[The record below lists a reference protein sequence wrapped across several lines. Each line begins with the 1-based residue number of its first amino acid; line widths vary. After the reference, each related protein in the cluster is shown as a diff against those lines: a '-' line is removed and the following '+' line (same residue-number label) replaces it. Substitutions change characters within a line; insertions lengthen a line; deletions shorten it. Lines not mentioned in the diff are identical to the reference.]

1 MRTEQQ
7 MLDLILETA
16 RCDEHIRAV
25 IMNGSRANPN
35 APRDP
40 FQDFD
45 VVYIV
50 TDVEPFRHNYEW
62 IKRFGEL
69 MILQMPEDMQDP
81 PPDNGGFFSFLMQ
94 FMDGNRID
102 LGLFTLS
109 QWKEHKDDRDSLSVL
124 LLDKDGIIKPFPP
137 ASEADYLPKPPTAK
151 AFADCCNEFWWVSPY
166 VAKGLWRQEILYA
179 KCMMDEVVRNKQLMK
194 MLQWHIG
201 VKTDFKINP
210 GKLGKYF
217 QKYLEPELW
226 DMLLKTFAD
235 ASYEN
240 TWDALFTMCDLFR
253 KVAVPIAEHFGF
265 EYPFDDDRRVS
276 AHLEHVRFLPG
287 DAKEM
292 YS

>member
-7 MLDLILETA
+7 MLDLIIETA
-16 RCDEHIRAV
+16 QCDERIRAV

-45 VVYIV
+45 IVYIV
-50 TDVEPFRHNYEW
+50 TDVEPFTRNLEW
-62 IKRFGEL
+62 IRRFGEM

-81 PPDNGGFFSFLMQ
+81 PPDNGGYFVYLMQ

-102 LGLFTLS
+102 LGIFTLS
-109 QWKEHKDDRDSLSVL
+109 QWEEHNKDGDSLSVL
-124 LLDKDGIIKPFPP
+124 LLDKDGTIEPFPP
-137 ASEADYLPKPPTAK
+137 ASDADYLPKSPTAK
-151 AFADCCNEFWWVSPY
+151 AFADCCNEFWWDSPY

-179 KCMMDEVVRNKQLMK
+179 KHIQDVYVREQLMK
-194 MLQWHIG
+194 MLTWHIG
-201 VKTDFKINP
+201 VKTDFKVSP
-210 GKLGKYF
+210 GKLGKYV

-226 DMLLKTFAD
+226 NMLLKTYAD

-240 TWDALFTMCDLFR
+240 TWNALFTMCDLFR
-253 KVAVPIAEHFGF
+253 KVAVPMAEHFGF

-276 AHLEHVRFLPG
+276 AHLEHVRSLPR
-287 DAKEM
+287 DAKEI
-292 YS
+292 YT

>member
-7 MLDLILETA
+7 MLDLIIETA
-16 RCDEHIRAV
+16 QCDERIRAV

-45 VVYIV
+45 IVYIV
-50 TDVEPFRHNYEW
+50 TDVEPFTRNLEW
-62 IKRFGEL
+62 IRRFGEM

-81 PPDNGGFFSFLMQ
+81 PPDNGGYFVYLMQ

-102 LGLFTLS
+102 LGIFTLS
-109 QWKEHKDDRDSLSVL
+109 QWEEQNKDGDSLSVL
-124 LLDKDGIIKPFPP
+124 LLDKDGTIEPFPP
-137 ASEADYLPKPPTAK
+137 ASDADYLPKSPTAK
-151 AFADCCNEFWWVSPY
+151 AFADCCNEFWWDSPY

-179 KCMMDEVVRNKQLMK
+179 KHIQDVYVREQLMK
-194 MLQWHIG
+194 MLTWHIG
-201 VKTDFKINP
+201 VKTDFKVSP

-217 QKYLEPELW
+217 EKYLEPELW
-226 DMLLKTFAD
+226 DMLLKTYAD

-240 TWDALFTMCDLFR
+240 TWNALFTMRDLFR
-253 KVAVPIAEHFGF
+253 KVAVPMAEHFGF

-276 AHLEHVRFLPG
+276 AHLEHVRSLPR
-287 DAKEM
+287 DAKEI
-292 YS
+292 YT

>member
-7 MLDLILETA
+7 MLDLIIETA
-16 RCDEHIRAV
+16 QCDERIRAV

-45 VVYIV
+45 IVYIV
-50 TDVEPFRHNYEW
+50 TDVEPFTRNLEW
-62 IKRFGEL
+62 IRRFGEM

-81 PPDNGGFFSFLMQ
+81 PPDNGGYFVYLMQ
-94 FMDGNRID
+94 FMDANRID
-102 LGLFTLS
+102 LGIFTLS
-109 QWKEHKDDRDSLSVL
+109 QWEEQNKDGDSLSVL
-124 LLDKDGIIKPFPP
+124 LLDKDGTIEPFPP
-137 ASEADYLPKPPTAK
+137 ASDADYLPKSPTAK
-151 AFADCCNEFWWVSPY
+151 AFADCCNEFWWDSPY

-179 KCMMDEVVRNKQLMK
+179 KHIQDVYVREQLMK
-194 MLQWHIG
+194 MLTWHIG
-201 VKTDFKINP
+201 VKTDFKVSP

-217 QKYLEPELW
+217 EKYLEPELW
-226 DMLLKTFAD
+226 DMLLKTYAD

-240 TWDALFTMCDLFR
+240 TWNAFFTMCDLFR
-253 KVAVPIAEHFGF
+253 KVAVPMAEHFGF

-276 AHLEHVRFLPG
+276 AHLEHVRSLPR
-287 DAKEM
+287 DAKEI